1 MNVHVYGDDMEKYV
15 ELEIIPAIQTNN
27 TTLIV
32 NEQSERQRIFSFL
45 ESISINVE
53 IDDDG
58 FVSEKAN

>member
-1 MNVHVYGDDMEKYV
+1 MEKYV